1 MDTAI
6 VRYSFSRQLP
16 KHGTLAVIAR
26 RGSGKSVLL
35 LDILYRL
42 RDRFDFGLAFTTTTP
57 TAESF
62 ARHMP
67 RACVYTDFSVDKI
80 KLLLDE
86 QELLVRKGKP
96 RSVFLLLDDCGFDA
110 KSMNSKPM
118 KELFMNGRHKHITF
132 LCALQS
138 PHSLRPDMRQQL
150 DVVIALK
157 ENIVANRKRLHDAFY
172 GAVSWH
178 NFEKLFL
185 AFTSEFGAI
194 IVDQTV
200 QSTDIARVI
209 YHYKAEIDL
218 PPFICISRS
227 YMKIW
232 LQIKKSTRE
241 VARLREKK
249 IEEERRRRVEVAARE
264 SGAEPVHV
272 AVRPEPTSRSASNPT
287 ALVVKSLY

>member
-1 MDTAI
+1 
-6 VRYSFSRQLP
+6 
-16 KHGTLAVIAR
+16 
-26 RGSGKSVLL
+26 
-35 LDILYRL
+35 
-42 RDRFDFGLAFTTTTP
+42 
-57 TAESF
+57 
-62 ARHMP
+62 
-67 RACVYTDFSVDKI
+67 
-80 KLLLDE
+80 
-86 QELLVRKGKP
+86 
-96 RSVFLLLDDCGFDA
+96 
-110 KSMNSKPM
+110 
-118 KELFMNGRHKHITF
+118 MNGRHKHITF

-218 PPFICISRS
+218 PSFICISRS